1 MHLVHPLLYKICNR
15 NGFPFILLLYCTL
28 YKSYVDNKSSGAEQL
43 PRPNLYTESHDGV
56 DYVTVVLFQCLD
68 SLVAGN
74 VCLGHDKLNI
84 LVLKSL
90 GVNLLIIFLLLLL
103 LVSGL
108 NGLALAVVVS
118 VVVAGVVMASVVV
131 GVSSCEL
138 LGGGCL
144 CLGVEVLNLGLAE
157 DAKGKL

>member
-1 MHLVHPLLYKICNR
+1 M
-15 NGFPFILLLYCTL
+15 
-28 YKSYVDNKSSGAEQL
+28 
-43 PRPNLYTESHDGV
+43 PRPNLYTESHDRV
-56 DYVTVVLFQCLD
+56 DYVAVVLFQCLD

-84 LVLKSL
+84 FVLKSL

-103 LVSGL
+103 LVGGL
-108 NGLALAVVVS
+108 NSLALAVVVTS
-118 VVVAGVVMASVVV
+118 VVVSGVVVASVVV
-131 GVSSCEL
+131 GISSCEL
-138 LGGGCL
+138 LGGRCL